1 MKFILYKKMEN
12 KKVIELLT
20 RIIKLLYVNRKNI
33 HLSIM
38 LCEVI

>member
-1 MKFILYKKMEN
+1 MKFILYKKVEN